1 MPFIG
6 GYILFNN
13 VLVVIFNTFSITKA
27 LFGRIIVKT
36 LIVMETLNKN
46 WLTEGLLDFEYK
58 KYILLAYLQNVKKHF
73 DKAELY
79 PPLSDLIWHYKNL
92 LSFKETSHMLESG
105 FKKELRDIDL
115 NNQKMIYADYVNEE
129 WIKEINNIINYATPL
144 LQQNINSGR
153 DIYELIEKHLNL
165 ETVGLMP
172 VNNSE
177 GYFLFHYTKS
187 KKVPAY
193 YYSVSKI
200 HTTEGT
206 GRAIYT
212 SYMGTYS
219 VGINSSYESIKDQL
233 IKANKH
239 LPVPAVYSIQTELLV
254 PFKETLMP
262 IAKRYFLRKSNL

>member
-1 MPFIG
+1 
-6 GYILFNN
+6 
-13 VLVVIFNTFSITKA
+13 
-27 LFGRIIVKT
+27 
-36 LIVMETLNKN
+36 METLNKN

-58 KYILLAYLQNVKKHF
+58 KYVLLAYLQNVKKHF
-73 DKAELY
+73 DRAELY

-92 LSFKETSHMLESG
+92 LSFRETSHMLESG
-105 FKKELRDIDL
+105 FKKEIKDIDVQS
-115 NNQKMIYADYVNEE
+115 QKIVYSDLVKEE
-129 WIKEINNIINYATPL
+129 WIKEINDIINYASPL
-144 LQQNINSGR
+144 LQQNINNGK

-187 KKVPAY
+187 KSVPAY

-200 HTTEGT
+200 HTSEGM

-212 SYMGTYS
+212 SYVGTYS
-219 VGINSSYESIKDQL
+219 LGINKTYETIKDQL
-233 IKANKH
+233 IKTNKN
-239 LPVPAVYSIQTELLV
+239 LPVPAVYTFQTELLV

-262 IAKRYFLRKSNL
+262 VAKRFFLRKSNI